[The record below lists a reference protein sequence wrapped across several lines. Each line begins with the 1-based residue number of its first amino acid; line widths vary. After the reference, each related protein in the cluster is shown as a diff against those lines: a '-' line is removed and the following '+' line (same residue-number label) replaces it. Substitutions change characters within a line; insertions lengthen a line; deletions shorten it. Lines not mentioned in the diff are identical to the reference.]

1 MATVKQFNPS
11 SLNLPFSILRE
22 DPHDYSHTSSKVNS
36 LKNDYDLLRSKS
48 PDDAQP
54 FYKSLDNERE
64 RSFWLSNHYSGDWFD
79 HLSNFTYRRL
89 NQIKS
94 MFSNALYRRA
104 RVREDL

>member
-1 MATVKQFNPS
+1 MATVKQYNPS
-11 SLNLPFSILRE
+11 SLNLPFSMLRE
-22 DPHDYSHTSSKVNS
+22 DPFDYSHTSSKVNS
-36 LKNDYDLLRSKS
+36 LKDDYDLLRSQV

-54 FYKSLDNERE
+54 FYKSLDNDRE

-79 HLSNFTYRRL
+79 HLSNFTNRRL
-89 NQIKS
+89 SQIKS